1 MARRKTKTRR
11 RQSRMFSI
19 LNAVEAYTYASIL
32 STGVMGS
39 SPYGFLTGKS
49 NITQVSS
56 GTYGPFQDGGMS
68 MIGGN
73 YYKGAQEISLSE
85 IIQSPDVALGAM
97 AQNFEQ
103 NYQAM
108 AIQSLLT
115 SVSFKFGKRLLRRQ
129 ISNVNRNIMKP
140 LGIGVKL

>member
-1 MARRKTKTRR
+1 
-11 RQSRMFSI
+11 MFSI
-19 LNAVEAYTYASIL
+19 LNAVEAYTYATIL

-39 SPYGFLTGKS
+39 SPYGFLTGKAD
-49 NITQVSS
+49 IGQVSS
-56 GTYGPFQDGGMS
+56 GSTAPFAEGSIS

-73 YYKGAQEISLSE
+73 YYKGAQSISLSE
-85 IIQSPDVALGAM
+85 IVQSPDVALGAM

-115 SVSFKFGKRLLRRQ
+115 SVSFKFGKRLLRRP

>member
-19 LNAVEAYTYASIL
+19 LNAVEAYTYATIL

-39 SPYGFLTGKS
+39 SPYGFLTGKADIAMVPAGS
-49 NITQVSS
+49 
-56 GTYGPFQDGGMS
+56 YGASLEGGLS
-68 MIGGN
+68 MIGGSA
-73 YYKGAQEISLSE
+73 YKGATSISLSE
-85 IIQSPDVALGAM
+85 IVQSPDIALGAM

-115 SVSFKFGKRLLRRQ
+115 SVSFKFGKRLLRRP

>member
-1 MARRKTKTRR
+1 M
-11 RQSRMFSI
+11 
-19 LNAVEAYTYASIL
+19 
-32 STGVMGS
+32 
-39 SPYGFLTGKS
+39 
-49 NITQVSS
+49 TQVSTES
-56 GTYGPFQDGGMS
+56 DGPCQDGDLS

-115 SVSFKFGKRLLRRQ
+115 SVSFKFGKRLLRRP